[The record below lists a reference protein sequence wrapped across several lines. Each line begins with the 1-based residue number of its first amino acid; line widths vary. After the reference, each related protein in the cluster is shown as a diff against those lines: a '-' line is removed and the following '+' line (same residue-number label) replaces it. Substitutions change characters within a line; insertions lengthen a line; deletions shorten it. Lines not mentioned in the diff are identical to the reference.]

1 MNGRRSHARVV
12 VASNEGVL
20 QVAHDVTV
28 IFTDGDLAL
37 IGSEPAI
44 VGAALTIEMVADGH
58 VDRIAV
64 RVKESRPIVV
74 AGTIRH
80 RIRLTRVDPVGQAAD
95 GDREIRRSEWKTER
109 DLRVVRRET
118 SLPD

>member
-12 VASNEGVL
+12 VANNEAVL
-20 QVAHDVTV
+20 QVARDVTV
-28 IFTDGDLAL
+28 ISTDADLVAICSEALSAGD
-37 IGSEPAI
+37 
-44 VGAALTIEMVADGH
+44 ALTIEIVVDGQ

-80 RIRLTRVDPVGQAAD
+80 RIRLMRIDSDGQATE
-95 GDREIRRSEWKTER
+95 GDTRIRRSEWKTDR